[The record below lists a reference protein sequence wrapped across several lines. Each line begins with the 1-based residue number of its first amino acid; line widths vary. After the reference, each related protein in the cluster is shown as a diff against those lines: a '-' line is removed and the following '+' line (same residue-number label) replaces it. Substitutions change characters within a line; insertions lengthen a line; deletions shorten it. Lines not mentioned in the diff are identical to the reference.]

1 MWDPVPSLLPWS
13 VVVLATL
20 VAACTDLTSRRIPN
34 MLTGPVLLL
43 GLVHALWMGGVS
55 ELSDALMGCALL
67 TLPYALL
74 FVFAHGGAGDAKM
87 MGAIGAWLGVAN
99 GTVVLVSVM
108 LSGVVLGL
116 GLVVVRRRL
125 GSVLANLSTI
135 ISSLLLAL
143 ARGRMSEGR
152 TLLPVGQQMETMP
165 YGIAIFAG
173 TCIAAGGTFVW
184 HP

>member
-1 MWDPVPSLLPWS
+1 VWDPVPSVLPWT

-20 VAACTDLTSRRIPN
+20 VAACTDLASRRIPN

-43 GLVHALWMGGVS
+43 GLVHALWIGGVE
-55 ELSDALMGCALL
+55 ELSDTLAGCALL

-74 FVFAHGGAGDAKM
+74 FVFAHGGAGDAKL
-87 MGAIGAWLGVAN
+87 MGAIGAWLGVAS

-108 LSGVVLGL
+108 LSGMVLGL

-125 GSVLANLSTI
+125 GSVLTNLYTMVSG
-135 ISSLLLAL
+135 LCWAL
-143 ARGRMSEGR
+143 ARRRLSEGR
-152 TLLPVGQQMETMP
+152 VLMPAVRQMETMP
-165 YGIAIFAG
+165 YGVAIFAG

>member
-1 MWDPVPSLLPWS
+1 MWDPMPSLLPWT

-20 VAACTDLTSRRIPN
+20 VAACTDVTSRRIPN
-34 MLTGPVLLL
+34 LLTGPVLLL
-43 GLVHALWMGGVS
+43 GLVYAVWMGGVA
-55 ELSDALMGCALL
+55 ELGDALAGCALL

-87 MGAIGAWLGVAN
+87 MGAVGAWLGVAS

-108 LSGVVLGL
+108 LSGIVLGL
-116 GLVVVRRRL
+116 GLVVMRRRL
-125 GSVLANLSTI
+125 GSVLTNLYTMVSG
-135 ISSLLLAL
+135 LCLAL
-143 ARGRMSEGR
+143 ARRRLSEGR
-152 TLLPVGQQMETMP
+152 VLMPAVRQMETMP